1 MGPKNYDENSFLVPI
16 HLKITRVFVVGK
28 NSDVV
33 TTTTQTWAAVA
44 HIFFRRDVDSDE
56 FYDERKYRV
65 PARPLAPGLRV
76 ARICSPSSNH
86 FNDASSSY
94 GLAAL
99 TPLARVR
106 SE

>member
-44 HIFFRRDVDSDE
+44 HIFSDE
-56 FYDERKYRV
+56 TSIPTSFTTRGSTVSPLAPLR
-65 PARPLAPGLRV
+65 PASASRASARPLPTTSTTLQ
-76 ARICSPSSNH
+76 ART
-86 FNDASSSY
+86 A
-94 GLAAL
+94 
-99 TPLARVR
+99 
-106 SE
+106 